1 MSIAF
6 VAFFT
11 IVLVT
16 GMICTGNKMA
26 ITRRDY
32 GETENR

>member
-1 MSIAF
+1 MSTLF

-11 IVLVT
+11 IVLVA
-16 GMICTGNKMA
+16 GMMSTGNKMA

-32 GETENR
+32 GED

>member
-1 MSIAF
+1 MSTLF

-11 IVLVT
+11 IVLVA
-16 GMICTGNKMA
+16 GMMSIGNKMA

-32 GETENR
+32 GED

>member
-1 MSIAF
+1 MPTLF

-11 IVLVT
+11 IILIT
-16 GMICTGNKMA
+16 GMMYTGNKMA

-32 GETENR
+32 GKD